1 MHWKTTIATLAIYQ
15 GVKNKKDGMPMATP
29 VIAAMNAIG
38 DSKTPFNVMIFERQ
52 TKKIA
57 SKVSGKS
64 IVRSQGGFNEPSKVY
79 ADQALLIDF
88 ACHNC
93 KEFAVEFYR
102 QGLDKL
108 IERMLADMSEIK
120 DSNFKNF
127 HKPYMPSKFKL
138 LISELSK

>member
-29 VIAAMNAIG
+29 VIAAMNAIS

-57 SKVSGKS
+57 SKVSGET

-79 ADQALLIDF
+79 ADQALLIEF

-93 KEFAVEFYR
+93 KEFALDFYCY
-102 QGLDKL
+102 GLDNLMVKMKSRMNA
-108 IERMLADMSEIK
+108 IE
-120 DSNFKNF
+120 DSNFENF
-127 HKPYMPSKFKL
+127 YKPYMPSKFKL